1 MSEKLGSKRMYLTVY
16 TGQGNS
22 EQIVHLLRDISK
34 ARTAE
39 VERQQIQKILGFVRQ
54 ICPWF
59 PEHGTL
65 EPDTWARIGVKNLTT
80 L

>member
-1 MSEKLGSKRMYLTVY
+1 MYLTVD

-22 EQIVHLLRDISK
+22 EQIVPLLRDISK

-54 ICPWF
+54 ISWF

-65 EPDTWARIGVKNLTT
+65 EPDTWARIGVKNPTT